1 MKDKFPYLG
10 KDVLITQDMCDLNE
24 HMNVIYYAK
33 IFEDEFPF
41 YDSLGFTSD
50 YFKQG
55 YSFFTLE
62 MNIRYLKEMP
72 WKPTKDYDIGTDIVY
87 SGHPSWHKLMSFKG
101 RIVGYEQIEG
111 SGTQL
116 IVNTYGWFGCS
127 GSGVYNTSGELVGIL
142 YGVDVQY
149 AYGTQIQE
157 NLIWVAPIRN
167 LDIKSSLDAFCR
179 GSIENYKACK

>member
-62 MNIRYLKEMP
+62 MNIRYLKEMRKGETASRCFRYFSV
-72 WKPTKDYDIGTDIVY
+72 KP
-87 SGHPSWHKLMSFKG
+87 KLIHYG
-101 RIVGYEQIEG
+101 GVLLNEVGDVCSITENV
-111 SGTQL
+111 L
-116 IVNTYGWFGCS
+116 IHVDMNTRRSCEMNS
-127 GSGVYNTSGELVGIL
+127 STIAHLNEMVANHSATGE
-142 YGVDVQY
+142 VDFDLRLK
-149 AYGTQIQE
+149 I
-157 NLIWVAPIRN
+157 
-167 LDIKSSLDAFCR
+167 
-179 GSIENYKACK
+179 